1 MADKEKREIIQSYLI
16 TAAKYDFSTD
26 EKRVFLHLIEMMQPL
41 LEGKKLKGK
50 VEQDLWGTYHF
61 TLPISF
67 FVDEAND
74 NYVRIKNALRALNE
88 KKFEYED
95 ENEWQ
100 IIRLI
105 EMPKLDKRGEVQFY
119 LSDKLVECFL
129 NFNKGFT
136 KFQLDISLSFKST
149 YSMRMYELISGQKGK
164 ITYSI
169 SKLKEMW
176 DVTEPAYNKNFN
188 FINRIIKQAKKEL
201 DEKANWSF
209 EFKPIKKGRTFV
221 ALEFT
226 PIHFTERESEEV
238 AHAEAVR
245 RTNLSFFFER
255 ELRRYLTNTC
265 GFSPRELKN
274 NAETIKAFG
283 LKYQDM
289 AREKITEI
297 WGRSRSANNPKAYLI
312 GSLKLEIEN
321 Y

>member
-1 MADKEKREIIQSYLI
+1 MADKEKREVIQSYLI
-16 TAAKYDFSTD
+16 TAAKYDFTAD

-41 LEGKKLKGK
+41 IEGKKLKGK

-67 FVDEAND
+67 FVDNED
-74 NYVRIKNALRALNE
+74 TKHERIKAALRALNE

-136 KFQLDISLSFKST
+136 KFELDVSLSFRSV
-149 YSMRMYELISGQKGK
+149 YSMRMYELICGQRHA

-188 FINRIIKQAKKEL
+188 FIERIIKQAKKEL
-201 DEKANWSF
+201 DAKANWSF
-209 EFKPIKKGRTFV
+209 DYKPIKKGRTFV

-226 PIHFTERESEEV
+226 PIHYTERESEEV
-238 AHAEAVR
+238 TRAEAVR
-245 RTNLSFFFER
+245 MVNLSFFFER
-255 ELRRYLTNTC
+255 ELKRYLTNTC
-265 GFSPRELKN
+265 GFSARELKN
-274 NAETIKAFG
+274 NADTIKAFG
-283 LKYQDM
+283 TLYGEM

-297 WGRSRSANNPKAYLI
+297 WGRARSARNPKAYLI
-312 GSLKLEIEN
+312 GTLKIEVEN
-321 Y
+321 N